1 MRLEASKRALERSQ
15 LFRGLSGSY
24 LDLILMICQE
34 QRQLAG
40 SYVFRQGD
48 PGDAVY
54 LIASGSVDIVLE
66 PRDQQEAPITVASL
80 PAASTFG
87 EVTLL
92 ESGGE
97 RTASARCATDVQLIR
112 IPGARLL
119 RLCREYPEIG
129 AQVMY
134 RIAAELAAKLR
145 SSNVSIRNSHLF
157 SGPHPAGEPTVA
169 AATHAF
175 GRSEDS

>member
-1 MRLEASKRALERSQ
+1 MRLEESKRALEHSQ
-15 LFRGLSGSY
+15 LFRGLSGLY

-34 QRQLAG
+34 RRQLAG
-40 SYVFRQGD
+40 EYVFRQGD

-54 LIASGSVDIVLE
+54 LIASGTVEIVLE
-66 PRDQQEAPITVASL
+66 PRDQREAPITVASL

-87 EVTLL
+87 EVTLV
-92 ESGGE
+92 ETGSK

-112 IPGARLL
+112 IPRARLL

-129 AQVMY
+129 SQVMY

-145 SSNVSIRNSHLF
+145 TSNVSIRNSHLF
-157 SGPHPAGEPTVA
+157 SGPHRPGEPSIA
-169 AATHAF
+169 HPAPAL
-175 GRSEDS
+175 GQGEDS